1 MSQVSIYRISTES
14 ALRMSFKGEKNQYG
28 QFMGFENITY
38 VPIDLDGID
47 KQYLSAEDV
56 KQLNDYHK
64 MVYEKISPYMTP
76 EENEWLKEYTREI

>member
-1 MSQVSIYRISTES
+1 MSLS
-14 ALRMSFKGEKNQYG
+14 ALRVRRTSTVSLWA
-28 QFMGFENITY
+28 ENITY

-47 KQYLSAEDV
+47 KQYLNAEDV

-76 EENEWLKEYTREI
+76 EENEWLKEYTRAI

>member
-1 MSQVSIYRISTES
+1 MSR
-14 ALRMSFKGEKNQYG
+14 KNIAMHCFNAAMY
-28 QFMGFENITY
+28 ITY

-47 KQYLSAEDV
+47 KQYLNAEDV

>member
-1 MSQVSIYRISTES
+1 MLFRSRTENE
-14 ALRMSFKGEKNQYG
+14 LICVKGEKNQYG

-47 KQYLSAEDV
+47 KQYLNAEDV

>member
-1 MSQVSIYRISTES
+1 MSQVSIYRISTE
-14 ALRMSFKGEKNQYG
+14 LICVKGEKNQYG

-47 KQYLSAEDV
+47 KQYLNAEDV

-64 MVYEKISPYMTP
+64 MVYEKISPYMTS
-76 EENEWLKEYTREI
+76 EENEWLKEYTRAI